1 MARTLALLLTL
12 TTLTGC
18 AALPGDGPSGAD
30 IKTSDIQSLSRSE
43 FLVVDIT
50 PEVANIAG
58 QYRARDFANTFTL
71 RNAGSEQPIGVG
83 DRLAV
88 NIWEAGENGL
98 FSSGAAK
105 ATTIQTV
112 VDSSGRIFVPYVGP
126 VKASGRSVDA
136 VRTSIEDALADRAIQ
151 PQVQVLVAD
160 NLANSAM
167 VMADVVKPGRYPI
180 TANGVRVLDLVA
192 IAGGSKTNTYDTVV
206 TLRRGNRTAS
216 AVMEDLFDNPANNV
230 LLAPNDSLLL
240 ASQPR
245 SFTVFG
251 ATQQTAKIAF
261 QARTVTLAE
270 AIAQSGGLN
279 NMVADPNGVFIF
291 RFEDAAVA
299 QAINPEKAK
308 AVPAGA
314 KVPTVYRLNMRD
326 PKVFFLARYFEMRD
340 KDVLY
345 VANHPT
351 AEFGKFL
358 TIISPA
364 LNAWGRVSNISN

>member
-12 TTLTGC
+12 TTLAGC

-30 IKTSDIQSLSRSE
+30 IKTSEIQSLSRSE
-43 FLVVDIT
+43 FLLVDIT
-50 PEVANIAG
+50 PEVANVAG
-58 QYRARDFANTFTL
+58 QYRARDFANTFSL
-71 RNAGSEQPIGVG
+71 RNAGVEQPIGVG

-105 ATTIQTV
+105 ATSIQTV
-112 VDSSGRIFVPYVGP
+112 VDSSGRIFVPYVGA

-136 VRTSIEDALADRAIQ
+136 VRMSIEEALGDRAIQ

-167 VMADVVKPGRYPI
+167 VMGDVVKPGRYPI
-180 TANGVRVLDLVA
+180 TPNGVRVLDLVA
-192 IAGGSKTNTYDTVV
+192 IAGGSKANTYDTVV

-299 QAINPEKAK
+299 RAINPEKAR

-314 KVPTVYRLNMRD
+314 KVPTIYRLNMRD

-351 AEFGKFL
+351 AELGKFL

>member
-30 IKTSDIQSLSRSE
+30 IKTSEIQSLSRSE
-43 FLVVDIT
+43 FLLVDIT
-50 PEVANIAG
+50 PEVANVAG
-58 QYRARDFANTFTL
+58 QYRARDFANTFSL
-71 RNAGSEQPIGVG
+71 RSAGVEQPIGVG

-105 ATTIQTV
+105 ATSIQTV
-112 VDSSGRIFVPYVGP
+112 VDSSGRIFVPYVGA

-136 VRTSIEDALADRAIQ
+136 VRMSIEDALGDRAIQ

-167 VMADVVKPGRYPI
+167 VMGDVVKPGRYPI
-180 TANGVRVLDLVA
+180 TPNGVRVLDLVA
-192 IAGGSKTNTYDTVV
+192 IAGGSKANTYDTVV

-299 QAINPEKAK
+299 RAINPEKAR

-314 KVPTVYRLNMRD
+314 KVPTIYRLNMRD

-351 AEFGKFL
+351 AELGKFL